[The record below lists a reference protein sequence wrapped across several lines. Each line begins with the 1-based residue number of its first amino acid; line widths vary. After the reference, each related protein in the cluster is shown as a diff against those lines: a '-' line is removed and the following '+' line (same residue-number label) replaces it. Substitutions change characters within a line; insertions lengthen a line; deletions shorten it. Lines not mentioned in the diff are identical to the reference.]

1 MLMCKD
7 PALSYLNSLGY
18 NVIRH
23 PRAAISPLYLMGRRS
38 GVNEGLGPLPRLIKS
53 DAATARPRPRVS
65 QKEASAGI
73 EGKTTGQLAVGVGL
87 GILKGFLKGIGVEV
101 DIDVD
106 AQFGSAHKLQFS
118 FSKVLVE
125 RVEPLDIGTFLSG
138 ARADLDN
145 PVVRG
150 YLQGGGKLY
159 VLHEVIKSAQI
170 SVLFDSSSREDLTL
184 KLPLLQ
190 KSVAGKATVGLK
202 ADKELALSFTGT
214 EPLAFG
220 FKCLQIWLGE
230 RDGQV
235 VFETTPAAPG
245 PRLHLGVPA
254 QSGSGPLLIKDEL
267 VELTDAEESGASAP
281 PPA

>member
-1 MLMCKD
+1 MCKD

-23 PRAAISPLYLMGRRS
+23 PRAAISPLYLMGRRG
-38 GVNEGLGPLPRLIKS
+38 GVNEGLGPLPKLIKA

-101 DIDVD
+101 DLDVH
-106 AQFGSAHKLQFS
+106 FSSSHKLQFS
-118 FSKVLVE
+118 FGKVLVE

-138 ARADLDN
+138 AAADLDN

-150 YLQGGGKLY
+150 YLQDGGKLY

-170 SVLFDSSSREDLTL
+170 SVLFDSSSKEDLSL
-184 KLPLLQ
+184 KMPLLQ
-190 KSVAGKATVGLK
+190 QSMAGKATVGMK
-202 ADKELALSFTGT
+202 AEKELALSFTGT

-230 RDGQV
+230 HDGQV
-235 VFETTPAAPG
+235 VFETAPAAPG
-245 PRLHLGVPA
+245 PRLHLGIPN
-254 QSGSGPLLIKDEL
+254 QGSSGPLLIKDEL
-267 VELTDAEESGASAP
+267 VEILEPGEPVQTSG
-281 PPA
+281 